1 MWSEDMVAGKEGVR
15 AWWGEIGYESLVGG
29 EKEGVRAWRGE
40 RRRV

>member
-1 MWSEDMVAGKEGVR
+1 MR
-15 AWWGEIGYESLVGG
+15 AWWGREGGCESLVGG